1 MQEAVRVNSC
11 NALRLDSPSGRVAV
25 DSPGQL
31 TNSLVLEHLSW
42 TTNTQINLQS
52 LILLLSAAVD
62 GKEIDKV
69 NAKAVGTKVK
79 RVRDRRKKLL
89 KDKAEDAI
97 SELLCQPF
105 VLPELD
111 IIPAHYVSTESCDIQ
126 KENASKFEKNS
137 VESLSKKII
146 DLEEELARKRET
158 AEICCVFHEPNLTH
172 LRAEPDTSAFS
183 IDSPPLLWLL

>member
-1 MQEAVRVNSC
+1 M
-11 NALRLDSPSGRVAV
+11 
-25 DSPGQL
+25 
-31 TNSLVLEHLSW
+31 LS
-42 TTNTQINLQS
+42 
-52 LILLLSAAVD
+52 AVD

-79 RVRDRRKKLL
+79 RVRYRRKKLL

-111 IIPAHYVSTESCDIQ
+111 VIPAHNVGTESCDIQ

-158 AEICCVFHEPNLTH
+158 AEICCVFHAPNLTH
-172 LRAEPDTSAFS
+172 RPLALTLLLSSGCFKRSRLKRDVNRHVARQHGLSYPDSGSLSQGSDVA
-183 IDSPPLLWLL
+183 LWGSHAMVVVCVCV